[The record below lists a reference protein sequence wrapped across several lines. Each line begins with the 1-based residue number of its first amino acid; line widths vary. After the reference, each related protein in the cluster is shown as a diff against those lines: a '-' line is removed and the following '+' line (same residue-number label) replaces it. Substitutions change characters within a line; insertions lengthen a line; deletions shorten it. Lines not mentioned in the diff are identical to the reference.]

1 MGPSV
6 GFVLAVV
13 RCTGVVVLVLAVLR
27 LPVVVV
33 DGVGFEG
40 PPGALE
46 TDGPA
51 EATEEVES
59 DAAGGAG

>member
-1 MGPSV
+1 MGPGV
-6 GFVLAVV
+6 GLVLAVA
-13 RCTGVVVLVLAVLR
+13 RLSGVVVLVLAVVR

-33 DGVGFEG
+33 DGVGLEV
-40 PPGALE
+40 PPGAEE